1 MRKTTLEIPADVFR
15 RAKARAAELRIPLR
29 QFVSDAV
36 AEKLEER
43 SAARQEAKRAL
54 IGALRRLRRETG
66 RINARM
72 DAEFEVIEP
81 EDRV

>member
-54 IGALRRLRRETG
+54 VGALRRLGRENDRVQE
-66 RINARM
+66 RI

-81 EDRV
+81 EDRL